1 MKAFLMY
8 RDRDFDLKQEPPAG
22 ARDLIQDLEL
32 EVLFQ
37 AMAGDD
43 PFLLEVARKAVLSIL
58 ADVPAVSYRQDILRD
73 CIGNAAIV
81 RDLYSLA
88 GETIA
93 RERKEYWVCTAA
105 TRVTCCTDPSTSYP
119 CSSRRCAG

>member
-8 RDRDFDLKQEPPAG
+8 RDRDFDLAQEPPPG

-43 PFLLEVARKAVLSIL
+43 PFLLEVARRAALSIL
-58 ADVPAVSYRQDILRD
+58 IDVPAVLYRQEILRD
-73 CIGNAAIV
+73 CIRNTAMV

-88 GETIA
+88 VETI
-93 RERKEYWVCTAA
+93 ERQKKGLLE
-105 TRVTCCTDPSTSYP
+105 
-119 CSSRRCAG
+119 CAQP